1 MQQNITD
8 FQIPHLTYSSPQ
20 MARRLIADLQASAER
35 LDFQVMLNSAALLA
49 KFAKHSINTQAL
61 LAALITMAEE
71 DALASLLAIEVIA
84 EIPQLEAS
92 KVLLDYLSHADPSVR
107 RQATWKLA

>member
-61 LAALITMAEE
+61 LDALITMAEE
-71 DALASLLAIEVIA
+71 DALASLLAAMLDFITHK
-84 EIPQLEAS
+84 S
-92 KVLLDYLSHADPSVR
+92 KAPAGNFCWFRSPHCKIFCLS
-107 RQATWKLA
+107 K